1 MGAHGNNK
9 AITARGISEFIRWS
23 EGLCNGTRERLE
35 LPRAC
40 MYGGLKY
47 LILSSCE
54 RIAVENDSECALR
67 KTVSAPNGEPGARGR
82 QRPSKLAISL
92 AHRLTDWRAHTHT
105 HAGAISLSF
114 SVFSCGA
121 EEMASLLHSV
131 SWQKNMHFTFCKN
144 PRGHC
149 SGPELCDSNCSIF

>member
-9 AITARGISEFIRWS
+9 AITATINRGISEFIRWL
-23 EGLCNGTRERLE
+23 EGLCNGTRARLE

-67 KTVSAPNGEPGARGR
+67 KTVSAPNGEPRARGR

-92 AHRLTDWRAHTHT
+92 AHRLTGARTHTHT
-105 HAGAISLSF
+105 RRCHFSFFLRLFLRCRGNGLPPPLGFLAKKHALYF
-114 SVFSCGA
+114 
-121 EEMASLLHSV
+121 L
-131 SWQKNMHFTFCKN
+131 QKSTRPLF
-144 PRGHC
+144 RA
-149 SGPELCDSNCSIF
+149 